1 MSPIEKVLLSL
12 DGLSVGDGFG
22 AAFGELERI
31 KPTSERQIAKREFPT
46 HPSVWHWTD
55 DTHMALSIVEIIAE
69 FESIEQDELA
79 DAFTDRFHEDPMRGY
94 GRGTAHLLLKLGE
107 GGDWREL
114 APQQFDGGSYGN
126 GAAMRAAPIGA
137 YFEGNPKRAA
147 AEAKKSA
154 LVTHTHPEGEAGAIA
169 VAVAAAIVT
178 NPEFRTPDAFLTEV
192 ERYVQFTQTGD
203 GIKLARQIPA
213 DQFDVA
219 VKKLGTGWDVS
230 AQDTVPFC
238 LWCVAHHF
246 DDFEGAL
253 WTTAAGGGDRDTTC
267 AIVGGIMALSVEKIP
282 AEWLARREPFPNDF
296 VV

>member
-1 MSPIEKVLLSL
+1 MSPIKKALLSL

-22 AAFGELERI
+22 AAFGELERS
-31 KPTSERQIAKREFPT
+31 KPIADQQIASRVFPT
-46 HPSVWHWTD
+46 HPPIWHWTD
-55 DTHMALSIVEIIAE
+55 DTHMALSIVEILDG

-79 DAFTDRFHEDPMRGY
+79 DAFTDRFHEDPTRGY

-114 APQQFDGGSYGN
+114 SPQQFDGGSYGN
-126 GAAMRAAPIGA
+126 GGAMRAAPIGA

-147 AEAKKSA
+147 AEAQKSA
-154 LVTHTHPEGEAGAIA
+154 IVTHAHPEGEAGAIA

-178 NPEFRTPDAFLTEV
+178 NPEFRTTNAFLTEI
-192 ERYVQFTQTGD
+192 ERHVQFTQTGD

-246 DDFEGAL
+246 DDFESAL

-267 AIVGGIMALSVEKIP
+267 AIVGGIMALSTGEIPEK
-282 AEWLARREPFPNDF
+282 WLLRRESLPSDF
-296 VV
+296 AV